1 MAKDR
6 RHAFLIAGLYLGLTG
21 CVPAAVKSAV
31 KAYAIAADQ
40 VAESGQADVTQCQNQ
55 QDPQQKE
62 QFCEKARKQFQT
74 IRESAAQL
82 KNVD

>member
-1 MAKDR
+1 MRDR
-6 RHAFLIAGLYLGLTG
+6 RRTFLIAVLYLGITG
-21 CVPAAVKSAV
+21 CVPAAIKNAV

-55 QDPQQKE
+55 QDPRQKE

-74 IRESAAQL
+74 IRESAAPL
-82 KNVD
+82 KNID